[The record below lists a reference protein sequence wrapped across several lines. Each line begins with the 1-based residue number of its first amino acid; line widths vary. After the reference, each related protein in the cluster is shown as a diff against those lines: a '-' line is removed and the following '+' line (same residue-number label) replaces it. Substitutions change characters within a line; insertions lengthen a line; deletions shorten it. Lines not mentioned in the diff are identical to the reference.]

1 MKKVLS
7 YINLRLVLNF
17 FLIMMLLVS
26 CKNAPKSKDKKA
38 SNINNKELN
47 VKQEITD
54 NISQL
59 ILSLPSSFEVTEML
73 NNNGIS
79 YMIGATNELDFV
91 SRYFTSKSKAFNIGV
106 YGSDLSYVSTY
117 RMTQETML
125 YLKVINQLGNDLGIS
140 SIYNENLLNR
150 IQDNLNN
157 KDTLVEV
164 LTSTLFDTYD
174 FLNKNGKGDLSV
186 LMATG
191 GYVEGLYLVTNSS
204 SIAGGN
210 PALNKIIFK
219 QENTLEKLL
228 EILESKK
235 DNADFSELIED
246 LKPVKNIYDEV
257 QNETMTAAQVHNMA
271 LAIEKI
277 RNKLIS

>member
-1 MKKVLS
+1 MKKIFS
-7 YINLRLVLNF
+7 HISIHIAFSF
-17 FLIMMLLVS
+17 FLTMMLLIS
-26 CKNAPKSKDKKA
+26 CNNAPKSKNQKA
-38 SNINNKELN
+38 VTGNNKELS

-54 NISQL
+54 NISEL
-59 ILSLPSSFEVTEML
+59 ILSLPSSFEVTELL
-73 NNNGIS
+73 NDNGIS
-79 YMIGATNELDFV
+79 YMIGATNELDYV

-125 YLKVINQLGNDLGIS
+125 YLKAINQLGNDLGIS

-150 IQDNLNN
+150 IQDNINN

-191 GYVEGLYLVTNSS
+191 GYVEGLYLATNSS
-204 SIAGGN
+204 SIAGSN

-219 QENTLEKLL
+219 QKITLEKLL
-228 EILESKK
+228 NILESKK
-235 DNADFSELIED
+235 DNADFSEIIID
-246 LKPVKNIYDEV
+246 LQPVKNIFDEV
-257 QNETMTAAQVHNMA
+257 QNGAMTTEQVHNMA
-271 LAIEKI
+271 LAIEKV